1 MNFYPF
7 LVHLH
12 SIFRW
17 FILAVLIYTV
27 ILYLIRWR
35 SGSAFLR
42 GDKKWALMT
51 LIFAHLQLVIG
62 LILYF
67 ISPEVAFNED
77 TMSDSR
83 LRFYTVEHISV
94 MLIGIILIT
103 VGYRQLKANI
113 ADPSK
118 YKRVFWYYLIALILI
133 LSRIPWP
140 FQDLGA
146 QWF

>member
-1 MNFYPF
+1 MNFYSL
-7 LVHLH
+7 LVHTH

-17 FILAVLIYTV
+17 LLLAVMVYSI
-27 ILYLIRWR
+27 ILYLMRWQK
-35 SGSAFLR
+35 GSSFLS

-67 ISPEVAFNED
+67 ISPEVAFTEN

-83 LRFYTVEHISV
+83 LRFYTVEHISI
-94 MLIGIILIT
+94 MIIGILLIT
-103 VGYRQLKANI
+103 VGYRQVKADI
-113 ADPSK
+113 RDVAK

-146 QWF
+146 GWY